1 MSALHPTI
9 LIIDDD
15 PQIYRYLRPAMTE
28 AGYSAVNNPS
38 GLSGLQAINTNP
50 PDAVILDI
58 DIRDMRGEDLL
69 ARARGSFQGPILVLS
84 ARSRDIEK
92 INALDLGADD
102 FVAKPFGVGELLARL
117 RVAFRRRMLRGGLN
131 PIVRARGLTVNLV
144 TRIVALRGVSVSLTP
159 QQYAILACLASAG
172 GAAVTHSELAIRSD
186 PEGGAKSRQD
196 LRILIRQL
204 RGKIEETPKM
214 PLIIT
219 TERNVGYR
227 LNVDRE

>member
-15 PQIYRYLRPAMTE
+15 PQIHRYLRQAMTE
-28 AGYSAVNNPS
+28 AGYSAVNTPS
-38 GLSGLQAINTNP
+38 GLLGLQAINTHP

-69 ARARGSFQGPILVLS
+69 ARARQSFQGPILVLS
-84 ARSRDIEK
+84 ARCRDIEK

-102 FVAKPFGVGELLARL
+102 FVDKPFGVGELLARL

-131 PIVRARGLTVNLV
+131 PIVRARGLSVNLL
-144 TRIVALRGVSVSLTP
+144 TRIVALRGDSVLLTP
-159 QQYAILACLASAG
+159 QQYAVIASLASAK
-172 GAAVTHSELAIRSD
+172 GAAVTHRELAISSD

-204 RGKIEETPKM
+204 RGKIERTPKM